1 MKINNEES
9 CQDHGLSPSMKASA
23 GKNKYRRFLLFLLII
38 NIIGIFVY
46 GYYLLDS
53 KLPDVLKVEVGT
65 ESAFDLELPFVAR
78 AHVDDVSVVSID
90 RQPLSHEE
98 LTLDLSSPFSVQLS
112 QSGNY
117 QVQLQF
123 MGITLKKINVEAV
136 DPARVMPVGAPVGI
150 HIKTNG
156 VMVLGTGKITD
167 STGTSV
173 EPAKGIIKSGDYIL
187 EIDGIHVSD
196 ISDMTQLVRESQGEP
211 MMLTVLRD
219 NQQIKLQVIPVMEA
233 GGEYKAG
240 IWIRDDTQGIGTLSF
255 VDQNNNF
262 AALGHG
268 ITDVDTSLLIDING
282 GSLYPAQV
290 RSIVKGEDGSPG
302 EMVGTI
308 YYSQNN
314 RLGSIVKNTN
324 SGIFGHLQAANEWR
338 YDDSK
343 ALNVG
348 FKQDMHVGKAQ
359 IRCCV
364 DGTVKDYEININ
376 SIDYNSR
383 QDNKDFVIEITDKE
397 LLSKTNG
404 IIQGMSGSPI
414 LQDGKIVGV
423 TTHVF
428 LNDCAKGYGIFI
440 ENMLA
445 GMKDIST
452 YADTN

>member
-1 MKINNEES
+1 MKINNDES
-9 CQDHGLSPSMKASA
+9 CRERVSTENAGA
-23 GKNKYRRFLLFLLII
+23 GKTKYRRFLLFLLVI
-38 NIIGIFVY
+38 NIIGIFAY

-53 KLPDVLKVEVGT
+53 KLPDVVKVEVGT

-78 AHVDDVSVVSID
+78 AHVEDVSVISVD
-90 RQPLSHEE
+90 RQPLSEQE
-98 LTLDLSSPFSVQLS
+98 LTLDLSSPFSVQLT

-117 QVQLQF
+117 EVQLQF
-123 MGITLKKINVEAV
+123 MGITLKNINVEAV
-136 DPARVMPVGAPVGI
+136 EPTRVMPVGAPVGI

-167 STGTSV
+167 SSGQSV
-173 EPAKGIIKSGDYIL
+173 EPAKDIIKSGDYIQK
-187 EIDGIHVSD
+187 IDGIQVSD
-196 ISDMTQLVRESQGEP
+196 ITDMTALVKESCGDP

-219 NQQIKLQVIPVMEA
+219 GRQIELQVVPVQDIS
-233 GGEYKAG
+233 GDYKAG

-255 VDQNNNF
+255 VDSDNHF

-314 RLGSIVKNTN
+314 RLGNIMKNTN
-324 SGIFGHLQAANEWR
+324 SGIFGQLLWANEWH

-343 ALNVG
+343 AVNVG
-348 FKQDMHVGKAQ
+348 FKQDMHVGKAS

-364 DGTVKDYEININ
+364 DGTVRDYDININ

-383 QDNKDFVIEITDKE
+383 QDNKDFVIEITDTQ

-440 ENMLA
+440 ENMLS

-452 YADTN
+452 SGDIN